1 MKKSTTVLTA
11 IIGAIGISLFSGCG
25 GKNTFTENNYSSADA
40 IINSV
45 VLDVSDREVEVT
57 QSQDEQ
63 IHICYFESEKEYYS
77 ISEAEGIL
85 KMSVVFNKD
94 WTDYIG
100 LKTDI
105 QYRKIKIEIPENFIS
120 DLSITTTNEKIE
132 VTNLIVKESISL
144 NSDGGNLEFENLSAG
159 KSISL
164 TAKNSDITGSVS
176 GGWDDY
182 TIKVTIKKGK
192 SNLISKEGGE
202 KLLTADC
209 NNGDINIDLI
219 K

>member
-1 MKKSTTVLTA
+1 
-11 IIGAIGISLFSGCG
+11 
-25 GKNTFTENNYSSADA
+25 
-40 IINSV
+40 
-45 VLDVSDREVEVT
+45 
-57 QSQDEQ
+57 
-63 IHICYFESEKEYYS
+63 
-77 ISEAEGIL
+77 
-85 KMSVVFNKD
+85 MSVVFNKD

-105 QYRKIKIEIPENFIS
+105 QYRKIKLEIPENFIS
-120 DLSITTTNEKIE
+120 DLSITTTNEKIK
-132 VTNLIVKESISL
+132 VTDLTVKKSISL

>member
-25 GKNTFTENNYSSADA
+25 NKNTFTENNYSSADA

-77 ISEAEGIL
+77 ISEADGIL

-105 QYRKIKIEIPENFIS
+105 QYRKIKLEIPENFIA
-120 DLSITTTNEKIE
+120 DLSITTTNEKIK
-132 VTNLIVKESISL
+132 VTDLTVKEGISL